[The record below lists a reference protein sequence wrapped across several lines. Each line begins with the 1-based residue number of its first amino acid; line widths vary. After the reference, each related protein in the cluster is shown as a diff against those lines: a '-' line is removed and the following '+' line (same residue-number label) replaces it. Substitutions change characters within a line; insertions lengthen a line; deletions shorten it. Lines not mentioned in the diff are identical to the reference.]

1 MRYDV
6 YADRNVPLLDI
17 IQMGGSSDP
26 QVTDFGPARRNQY
39 IVHYALAGSGT
50 FNGARVCVGQGFLIA
65 PGERE
70 RYIPDPADPWTLLWL
85 VSTDCA
91 MRDFFHL
98 YNADPATRV
107 FSYRAI
113 DAAQSVMDYVMR
125 YSGQIRP
132 ATELLEQYLRLFN
145 THAAVGS
152 RAVRSNAAL
161 YYQFAVD
168 YIAANLQN
176 GVTVK
181 ALLRQLGIS
190 QPCLF
195 RIFQARAGRSPQQY
209 INDCKVRQARKMLAD
224 PTLTISNIAQA
235 LGYADSHAF
244 TRFFT
249 DQTGT
254 APGRYRAALRHTAD
268 EISASRA

>member
-6 YADRNVPLLDI
+6 YADRNVQLFENFQI
-17 IQMGGSSDP
+17 GGSDDP
-26 QVTDFGPARRNQY
+26 QVTHFGPTRRNHY
-39 IVHYALAGSGT
+39 IVHYVLAGRGT
-50 FNGARVCVGQGFLIA
+50 FNGAPVCAGQGFLIA
-65 PGERE
+65 PGDRE
-70 RYIPDPADPWTLLWL
+70 HFFPDAAEPWTLLWL
-85 VSTDCA
+85 LSADCA
-91 MRDFFHL
+91 MRDFFSL
-98 YNADPATRV
+98 YGADPATRV
-107 FSYRAI
+107 FSYRTI
-113 DAAQSVMDYVMR
+113 DAAQSAMDYAVR

-132 ATELLEQYLRLFN
+132 ATEVVEQYLRLLN
-145 THAAVGS
+145 THASS
-152 RAVRSNAAL
+152 RPCTERSNADM

-195 RIFQARAGRSPQQY
+195 RIFRSRAGCSPQQY

-254 APGRYRAALRHTAD
+254 APGRYRAPLRRTAD

>member
-17 IQMGGSSDP
+17 IQMGGSGDP
-26 QVTDFGPARRNQY
+26 KVTDFGPTRRNQY
-39 IVHYALAGSGT
+39 IVHYVLAGRGT
-50 FNGARVCVGQGFLIA
+50 FNGAPVCAGQGFLIA
-65 PGERE
+65 PGDRE
-70 RYIPDPADPWTLLWL
+70 HYVPHPTEPWTLLWL

-113 DAAQSVMDYVMR
+113 DAAQSAMDYAAR

-132 ATELLEQYLRLFN
+132 ATEVVEQYLRLFN
-145 THAAVGS
+145 THASS
-152 RAVRSNAAL
+152 RPRTERSNAEL

-195 RIFQARAGRSPQQY
+195 RIFRSRAGCSPQQY

-254 APGRYRAALRHTAD
+254 APGRYRAALRRTAD

>member
-6 YADRNVPLLDI
+6 YADRNVQLFDNFQI
-17 IQMGGSSDP
+17 GGSDDP
-26 QVTDFGPARRNQY
+26 QVTHFGPTRRNHY
-39 IVHYALAGSGT
+39 IVHYVLAGRGT
-50 FNGARVCVGQGFLIA
+50 FNGAPVCAGQGFLIA
-65 PGERE
+65 PGDRE
-70 RYIPDPADPWTLLWL
+70 HFFPDAADPWTLLWL
-85 VSTDCA
+85 LTADCA
-91 MRDFFHL
+91 MRDFFSL
-98 YNADPATRV
+98 YGADPATRV
-107 FSYRAI
+107 FSYRTI
-113 DAAQSVMDYVMR
+113 DAAQSAMDYAVR

-132 ATELLEQYLRLFN
+132 ATEVVEQYLRLLN
-145 THAAVGS
+145 THASG
-152 RAVRSNAAL
+152 RPRTERSNAEL

-195 RIFQARAGRSPQQY
+195 RIFRSRAGCSPQQY

-254 APGRYRAALRHTAD
+254 APGRYRAALRRTAD